1 MKVTSREMRSAHND
15 QAENMG
21 KKPAE
26 SENREVAHANVPAL
40 MHTIDIAPTTT
51 VAAAPFP
58 PLAQS
63 QEPAADKS
71 PPGQAPADGSRSSGR
86 TAPKTVLVIDIGGTK
101 VKMMAT
107 GQTEPIKFPSGRRFT
122 PARLMEMAQKLSKGW
137 EYEAVSIGYPGLV
150 GTQGPRSEPGNL
162 APGWVGFDFAAAFGK
177 PVKMTND
184 AAMQALGSYEG
195 GRMLFVGLGTG
206 LGSTLITGH
215 MIIPLELGRLIYD
228 NHRTVGQVL
237 GRSGLRELGKAVWRK
252 AVTRVVT
259 AFMHAF
265 VADYVVVGGGNA
277 KNVKEL
283 PPGARKGNNLT
294 AFRGGFRLWSVE
306 DVWVLAAPAEDIPE
320 PPPQEPLRMR

>member
-1 MKVTSREMRSAHND
+1 VDSVASNGKTPDVPTRAAANAHT
-15 QAENMG
+15 A
-21 KKPAE
+21 
-26 SENREVAHANVPAL
+26 AL
-40 MHTIDIAPTTT
+40 VQTIEIAPTSTHT
-51 VAAAPFP
+51 VVAPVQ
-58 PLAQS
+58 LADS
-63 QEPAADKS
+63 KEPGDKLLPES
-71 PPGQAPADGSRSSGR
+71 PPDDGNARSSHR
-86 TAPKTVLVIDIGGTK
+86 AAPKTVLVIDVGGTK
-101 VKMMAT
+101 VKMMVT
-107 GQTEPIKFPSGRRFT
+107 GQTEPIKFPSGRKFA
-122 PARLMEMAQKLSKGW
+122 PGRLVEMAQKLSKGW
-137 EYEAVSIGYPGLV
+137 EYEAISIGYPGLV

-195 GRMLFVGLGTG
+195 GRMLFLGLGTG

-237 GRSGLRELGKAVWRK
+237 GRQGLRELGKAVWRK
-252 AVTRVVT
+252 VVTRVVT
-259 AFMHAF
+259 TFMHAF

-294 AFRGGFRLWSVE
+294 AFRGGFRLWSVD
-306 DVWVLAAPAEDIPE
+306 DVWVLAAPAENIPE
-320 PPPQEPLRMR
+320 SPPQEPLRMR